1 MPQNVGPVPRRL
13 PFRLFI
19 AIGNQPEFG
28 DGIITAINFKIISA
42 INFKLDVKKV
52 ADPDGARRRRRA
64 HS

>member
-1 MPQNVGPVPRRL
+1 MGPVPRRL

-28 DGIITAINFKIISA
+28 DGIISA
-42 INFKLDVKKV
+42 INFKLDVKRS
-52 ADPDGARRRRRA
+52 PTPTGARRRHRA

>member
-1 MPQNVGPVPRRL
+1 MPQIVGPVPRRL

-42 INFKLDVKKV
+42 INFKLGVKKV
-52 ADPDGARRRRRA
+52 ADPDRCTAPSSGT
-64 HS
+64 